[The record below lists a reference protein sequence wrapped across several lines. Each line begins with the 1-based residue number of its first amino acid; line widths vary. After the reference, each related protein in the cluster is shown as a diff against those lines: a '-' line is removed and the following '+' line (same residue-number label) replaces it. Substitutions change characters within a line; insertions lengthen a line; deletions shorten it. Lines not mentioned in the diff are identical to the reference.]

1 MKISTIVFLLL
12 ISANMVAQIFQ
23 NTFQIQRLVVGQINP
38 VKLSVKLEE
47 IERIEISR
55 LGDGDYTDYF
65 EFDIDFPKQILNIKP
80 RSSFIV
86 IDTIYHDWVEWE
98 KKVRAGQMYCEFYG
112 DTMYVMR
119 QNEAT
124 GEYEE
129 AIDIRDTNN
138 PIKDIVKRNFDLA
151 ELSSMQPFK
160 LIIKTEDQYYE
171 QYFECFTMEQRPF
184 AIFCGKNSGVLS
196 KAEITV
202 NSELW
207 VNFEISAGDRYHFP
221 SFEVRKPE
229 VPTQFIVYV
238 LTDQGMEDYSVYSNT
253 LYPNLLEAIQK
264 PESRELIVQS
274 VRYSDQNKQGFSMV
288 EDGLRFS
295 LR

>member
-1 MKISTIVFLLL
+1 MKTSTIIFLLL

-23 NTFQIQRLVVGQINP
+23 NTLQIQRLVIGQYNP

-47 IERIEISR
+47 IERIDILR
-55 LGDGDYTDYF
+55 LGDGDYTNY
-65 EFDIDFPKQILNIKP
+65 FDIDIDFTKQVLNIKP
-80 RSSFIV
+80 FVSFIV
-86 IDTIYHDWVEWE
+86 YDTIYHDWVEWE

-112 DTMYVMR
+112 DTMYVIWH
-119 QNEAT
+119 NEET

-129 AIDIRDTNN
+129 AIDIRDPYN

-151 ELSSMQPFK
+151 ELSRKQPFK
-160 LIIKTEDQYYE
+160 LVIKTKNQYYE

-184 AIFCGKNSGVLS
+184 AMFCSKNGGELN
-196 KAEITV
+196 KGQITA

-221 SFEVRKPE
+221 TFEVRKPE

-238 LTDQGMEDYSVYSNT
+238 QTDQGMEEFTVYNST
-253 LYPNLLEAIQK
+253 LYPNLLKAIQK
-264 PESRELIVQS
+264 PESRELIIQS
-274 VRYSDQNKQGFSMV
+274 VRYSDQNKKGFSIV
-288 EDGLRFS
+288 EDSLRFS